1 MFFSSVFSQKSKNEG
16 IQDFWNT
23 HSWHSPFSAKLTF
36 CQLGSKSSRASLR
49 FLEAQ
54 NRKETLSYVKVDT
67 TRTIFKQKYRL
78 KENTN
83 KILKLYKSSLYL
95 QELGKCHQPIHH
107 EWHCS
112 TNCTRR
118 MPRMPI
124 KYNRLL
130 KKFPLT
136 FYPKKSHI
144 LYC

>member
-1 MFFSSVFSQKSKNEG
+1 MFFSSVFGQKNEG

-23 HSWHSPFSAKLTF
+23 HSGHSPDTRLFSQIN
-36 CQLGSKSSRASLR
+36 QLGSKSSRASLR

-54 NRKETLSYVKVDT
+54 NWKETLSYVKVDT

-83 KILKLYKSSLYL
+83 KILKLYKSSWYL
-95 QELGKCHQPIHH
+95 QELGICHQPIHH

-130 KKFPLT
+130 TNFHLH
-136 FYPKKSHI
+136 FI
-144 LYC
+144 